1 MGPVFSLDLLLLVTD
16 YAGFGWARVAFLHRS
31 WYGAMF
37 WGCAENSVDNTGMF
51 LLLLSSA

>member
-37 WGCAENSVDNTGMF
+37 WGCAENSVDNTRMF